1 MSFHEPHL
9 LVRAGGRS
17 YAIPGPRIL
26 RIVRYEDAAEARVD
40 LSHMLG
46 GEAAVVRQETPVVV
60 VGAEADASIGLVV
73 DEATGI
79 VTYRGDELLAPPD
92 FGPATELTYV
102 AALAPQGDTFAIVLD
117 LDRLLAEW
125 KADA

>member
-26 RIVRYEDAAEARVD
+26 RIAGYEDGAEERVD

-46 GEAAVVRQETPVVV
+46 GEAAVVGLETSVVV
-60 VGAEADASIGLVV
+60 VTAGAGEPIGLIV

-79 VTYRGDELLAPPD
+79 ATYRGDELLAPPD
-92 FGPATELTYV
+92 FGPAIALTYL
-102 AALAPQGDTFAIVLD
+102 AALAPHGDGFAIVLD
-117 LDRLLAEW
+117 VDGLLAEW